1 MKMVK
6 YVILKTGKREGSL
19 TAPLFILWIPSLNSY
34 DYEAL

>member
-19 TAPLFILWIPSLNSY
+19 TAPFIILWAFSVQHLGV
-34 DYEAL
+34 L